1 VAYATHTQGLK
12 ALFEPQG
19 HVEGK
24 KHAKEACGD
33 RASGCKPLLQAMSPP
48 DEPMDKLSGSASFT
62 VGKLHC
68 SGLGD
73 VGCDGSDGCLCTGLA
88 STAVGSPPRWLF

>member
-1 VAYATHTQGLK
+1 MAYATHTQGLK

-33 RASGCKPLLQAMSPP
+33 RASGCLGQLTASRLP
-48 DEPMDKLSGSASFT
+48 DLGSLEFCIDC
-62 VGKLHC
+62 VH
-68 SGLGD
+68 
-73 VGCDGSDGCLCTGLA
+73 V
-88 STAVGSPPRWLF
+88 FFE